1 MMKRNLGRIIIALF
15 LALQV
20 TAAQAAVIYQ
30 AFEEKFVD
38 IEAKLEK
45 LKALGYTYVQVSPP
59 QKSLDRPE
67 WWARYQPLD
76 HTVLEGPLGNE
87 ASLRQLISSA
97 HKIGLKVLVDT
108 ILNHMADPTYYP
120 GQLIYPEFDQNDFH
134 FPDTRPCIENYSD
147 RFQVTHY
154 WLCSDSRDR
163 GLPDLDTSSPKVR
176 ATLNRYLEKLIALGA
191 DGFRFDAMKHIEPEY
206 WAYLV
211 PTLKN
216 RGLYYYGE
224 VIGQTLSESYLYAPY
239 TEVTDFHMLSLL
251 TSTFALGGDL
261 RNLYDPVGSSRAM
274 KGQTVVFARNHD
286 TAMHPR
292 FFNFGDYTDALLANS
307 YLLGRGIG
315 TVSIY
320 RDDSEHPLVTSALKF
335 NNASQGQPYAA
346 LPIDQIC
353 NPSDACNSKTLMFI
367 SRGSKGLMVL
377 NIANQTIEIP
387 QLRLNAMDS
396 GCYQSVD
403 QSMSFNIRNNPYDAS
418 RWVQSTS
425 GKSDYV
431 IKVGPRSAAF
441 YLKVSQELCNS

>member
-1 MMKRNLGRIIIALF
+1 MKRNLTGIIVALF

-20 TAAQAAVIYQ
+20 TAAPAAVIYQ

-38 IEAKLEK
+38 LEAKLEK
-45 LKALGYTYVQVSPP
+45 LKELGYAYVQVSPP

-76 HTVLEGPLGNE
+76 HSVLEGPLGNE
-87 ASLRQLISSA
+87 EELRQLISSA
-97 HKIGLKVLVDT
+97 HKIGLKVLIDT

-120 GQLIYPEFDQNDFH
+120 GQLIYREFDQNDFH
-134 FPDTRPCIENYSD
+134 FPDRRPCIENYSD

-154 WLCSDSRDR
+154 WLCSDARDR
-163 GLPDLDTSSPKVR
+163 GLPDLDTGSPKVR

-216 RGLYYYGE
+216 RGLYHYGE
-224 VIGQTLSESYLYAPY
+224 VIGQSLEESYLYAPY
-239 TEVTDFHMLSLL
+239 TEVSDFHMLSLL
-251 TSTFALGGDL
+251 ISTFALGGDL
-261 RNLYDPVGSSRAM
+261 RNLYDPVGSGRAM
-274 KGQTVVFARNHD
+274 RGQTVLFARNHD

-292 FFNFGDYTDALLANS
+292 FFNFGDYTDAMLANS
-307 YLLGRGIG
+307 YLLGRGIN

-320 RDDSEHPLVTSALKF
+320 RDDFEHPLVATALKF
-335 NNASQGQPYAA
+335 NKASAGLPYAA
-346 LPIDQIC
+346 LPTDQIC
-353 NPSDACNSKTLMFI
+353 SPRDTCNSKTLMFI
-367 SRGSKGLMVL
+367 SRGSTGLMVL

-387 QLRLNAMDS
+387 QLRLNSLES
-396 GCYQSVD
+396 GCYRSVD
-403 QSMSFNIRNNPYDAS
+403 QSQSFNIGSDS
-418 RWVQSTS
+418 TDGSQWVQSPA
-425 GKSDYV
+425 GQRGYA

-441 YLKVSQELCNS
+441 YLKISQELCNS